1 MWKVS
6 LVGHSQLPPQLSVP
20 DTEINIYRAP
30 GGKATT
36 FFSDERLNDVL
47 TWTHDLCILWLGSND
62 IREDSVPQEI
72 VNDLVEV
79 VESIEESCG
88 AIVKVCLVEPRFY
101 PGEDYMTHETYKKVQ
116 RSINRKLQRRLS
128 NDFLHFNS
136 HSWINSLS
144 GDGVHWDAEGKQLIR
159 KGLGT

>member
-1 MWKVS
+1 MAALSLLFGVSTPGPMWKVS

-62 IREDSVPQEI
+62 IREDSEPQEI

-79 VESIEESCG
+79 VESIEE
-88 AIVKVCLVEPRFY
+88 
-101 PGEDYMTHETYKKVQ
+101 
-116 RSINRKLQRRLS
+116 LS
-128 NDFLHFNS
+128 VREWS
-136 HSWINSLS
+136 TW
-144 GDGVHWDAEGKQLIR
+144 
-159 KGLGT
+159 